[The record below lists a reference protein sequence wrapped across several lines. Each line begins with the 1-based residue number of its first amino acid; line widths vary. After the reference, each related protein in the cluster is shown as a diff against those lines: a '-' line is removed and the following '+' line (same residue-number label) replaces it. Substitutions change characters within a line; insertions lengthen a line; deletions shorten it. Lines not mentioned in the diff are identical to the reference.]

1 VFKKIYTFLE
11 PNFISD
17 KKVCIIGNDSCIV
30 DLGNKKL
37 QLTKEEKCDIIKNH
51 LKKFKPEET
60 KEKMKVNTLAAE
72 IADVECT
79 GFANYAYLF
88 VRKKYIVKKKYHL
101 FTKFKIVKIFTRFNI
116 FKCIAFLYL
125 LVNKFH
131 SYKCLSFSG

>member
-1 VFKKIYTFLE
+1 MSFLLR
-11 PNFISD
+11 I
-17 KKVCIIGNDSCIV
+17 
-30 DLGNKKL
+30 NKKL

-88 VRKKYIVKKKYHL
+88 VRNKIWFKKGVD
-101 FTKFKIVKIFTRFNI
+101 FFKIQ
-116 FKCIAFLYL
+116 
-125 LVNKFH
+125 
-131 SYKCLSFSG
+131 LSFSSHDSFILALTTDNGSVLDVMTMYLF